1 MLIFNDVNLEDY
13 IIVDDKVQVDVI
25 AERSNVFLE
34 IPSRNGD
41 IYTGHRYGQRKI
53 TIPFFIKAISTVNY
67 LNIVKTLNTI
77 LNTDVPCKIYLPN
90 ELDKYYYA
98 ILDSFECEELYIGV
112 GKGEIVFTCSDPY
125 KYSDELKLLTPD
137 NSNIFTV
144 NNGGSEKTYPTIN
157 IKFSKDAHFAQIMNW
172 DGESILVGDR
182 PSVEVGSSKPSNTI
196 LTDVCEST
204 ADWLSA
210 GNVVDEDRIVD
221 GNLGVSRNGE
231 YIMCSN
237 FGNYPEGKWH
247 GAAGRRNIGENIT
260 DFELKATMIFKPKF
274 GGKSRSTGNTEVEN
288 IFGRAE
294 MYGFDINGQKLFKFV
309 LRDSTYWYDY
319 VEPEIFIGNQL
330 VLDDGKNCPSPKK
343 KSVKEDGKTV
353 SKNIE
358 SGAYGDW
365 NNFYGEFYIKR
376 ETINNKQY
384 WTAKIDKISGG
395 KVVRTMKTKSRINN
409 SKYPKGDLNHVVI
422 WFGQHKDLPVPE
434 EMGLTWLRIYK
445 LNDVPEGNNVLCFEE
460 GDELEINCS
469 KNEILLNG
477 FNCIDRVDIGSR
489 FFGCDTGESQFVCKT
504 DDENAVVTATIRE
517 RWL

>member
-137 NSNIFTV
+137 DSNIFTV

-231 YIMCSN
+231 IYN
-237 FGNYPEGKWH
+237 VF
-247 GAAGRRNIGENIT
+247 
-260 DFELKATMIFKPKF
+260 
-274 GGKSRSTGNTEVEN
+274 
-288 IFGRAE
+288 
-294 MYGFDINGQKLFKFV
+294 Q
-309 LRDSTYWYDY
+309 LR
-319 VEPEIFIGNQL
+319 
-330 VLDDGKNCPSPKK
+330 
-343 KSVKEDGKTV
+343 
-353 SKNIE
+353 
-358 SGAYGDW
+358 
-365 NNFYGEFYIKR
+365 
-376 ETINNKQY
+376 
-384 WTAKIDKISGG
+384 
-395 KVVRTMKTKSRINN
+395 
-409 SKYPKGDLNHVVI
+409 
-422 WFGQHKDLPVPE
+422 
-434 EMGLTWLRIYK
+434 
-445 LNDVPEGNNVLCFEE
+445 
-460 GDELEINCS
+460 
-469 KNEILLNG
+469 
-477 FNCIDRVDIGSR
+477 
-489 FFGCDTGESQFVCKT
+489 
-504 DDENAVVTATIRE
+504 
-517 RWL
+517 